1 MTTEE
6 IITALERAW
15 NAGDGEAW
23 AAPFA
28 EDADFVDVVG
38 RIQRGRAT
46 IARESQNIFDTIYRG
61 STLEIRQ
68 VTSRRLGGGFDLVHT
83 TTKLSIPA
91 GPLAGEARAVQTKLI
106 RAGRIVPQ
114 HDPGRYRGVRSPRRG
129 PCRALA
135 PRVGF
140 LIDAVHGTL
149 SA

>member
-15 NAGDGEAW
+15 NTGDGEAW
-23 AAPFA
+23 AARFA
-28 EDADFVDVVG
+28 EDAEFVDVVG

-68 VTSRRLGGGFDLVHT
+68 VSSRPLGGGIDLVHT
-83 TTKLSIPA
+83 ATVLTIPA

-106 RAGRIVPQ
+106 RDGEIVAFHNTIRTDIAAFAG
-114 HDPGRYRGVRSPRRG
+114 HDADLAARSPQEW
-129 PCRALA
+129 
-135 PRVGF
+135 
-140 LIDAVHGTL
+140 D
-149 SA
+149 S

>member
-23 AAPFA
+23 AANFA

-61 STLEIRQ
+61 STLRIRQ
-68 VTSRRLGGGFDLVHT
+68 VSSRPLGGGFDLVHT
-83 TTKLSIPA
+83 ATVLTIPA
-91 GPLAGEARAVQTKLI
+91 GPLAGEARAVQTKLVRDGLIVAFHNTI
-106 RAGRIVPQ
+106 RGDIATFTR
-114 HDPGRYRGVRSPRRG
+114 HDEDLAARSPQEWELKQGR
-129 PCRALA
+129 
-135 PRVGF
+135 
-140 LIDAVHGTL
+140 
-149 SA
+149 

>member
-15 NAGDGEAW
+15 NTGDGEAW
-23 AAPFA
+23 AARFA
-28 EDADFVDVVG
+28 EDAEFVDVVG

-68 VTSRRLGGGFDLVHT
+68 VSSRPLGGGIDLVHT
-83 TTKLSIPA
+83 ATVLTIPA

-106 RAGRIVPQ
+106 RDGEIVAFHNTIRADIAAFAG
-114 HDPGRYRGVRSPRRG
+114 HDADLAARSPQEW
-129 PCRALA
+129 
-135 PRVGF
+135 
-140 LIDAVHGTL
+140 D
-149 SA
+149 S